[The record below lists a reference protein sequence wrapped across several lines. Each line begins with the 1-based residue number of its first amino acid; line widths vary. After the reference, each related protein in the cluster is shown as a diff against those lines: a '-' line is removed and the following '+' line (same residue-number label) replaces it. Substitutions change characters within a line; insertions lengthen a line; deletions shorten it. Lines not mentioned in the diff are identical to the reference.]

1 MDFMLLFAAV
11 FLFRLTSSMHIMI
24 SESREYYNDTTS
36 IERYSN
42 GEYGVDVSQL
52 TSGAVFS
59 CLRSNGYSYVIVRA
73 HHSNG
78 GVDTNSVP
86 TVANAWAAGM
96 THVDV
101 YLFPCYTCG
110 NPEGQVNETGQN

>member
-1 MDFMLLFAAV
+1 MIQLVLSGTVTVSMASTFLNLPAGRFSAV
-11 FLFRLTSSMHIMI
+11 SGVTVTATSLYGPIIAMVRCRKSSIRLWSHVTCGPS
-24 SESREYYNDTTS
+24 
-36 IERYSN
+36 
-42 GEYGVDVSQL
+42 
-52 TSGAVFS
+52 
-59 CLRSNGYSYVIVRA
+59 
-73 HHSNG
+73 G